1 MTKFI
6 VLVICLSVAG
16 TGFFAFANQGKLGSL
31 FATNIAFLEC
41 RWVSHSSASAS
52 WDTNDA
58 MERFGFLSY
67 SRLRRDWIDDRIIL
81 DTVDMQGNSVDGLH
95 EPLIMRE
102 TALNYVRK
110 TLFSNYGWSLNRQTL
125 ELKWN
130 RSSNNFTAQCYQIP
144 KSKFNEY
151 RKLFA
156 KQGKNKQKI

>member
-1 MTKFI
+1 MAKII

-16 TGFFAFANQGKLGSL
+16 TGFFAFVNQGKLGSL

-41 RWVSHSSASAS
+41 HWVSHNSPSASYS
-52 WDTNDA
+52 TNDA

-81 DTVDMQGNSVDGLH
+81 DTVDIEGNSVDGLH

-102 TALNYVRK
+102 TDLNYVRK
-110 TLFSNYGWSLNRQTL
+110 SFASSYGWSLNRQTL

-130 RSSNNFTAQCYQIP
+130 RSNSAFTAQCYKIS
-144 KSKFNEY
+144 KSKFNEM

-156 KQGKNKQKI
+156 LQGKNKQQI